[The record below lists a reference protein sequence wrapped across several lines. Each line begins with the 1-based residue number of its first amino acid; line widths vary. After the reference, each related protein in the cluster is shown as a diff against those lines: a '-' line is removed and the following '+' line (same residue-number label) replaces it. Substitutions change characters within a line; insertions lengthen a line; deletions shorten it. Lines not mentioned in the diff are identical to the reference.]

1 MAHPP
6 PQPGQVIR
14 YAYLWWNEGRTGRE
28 EGIKDRPCG
37 VVLTRIA
44 ESGRTIVYVLPI
56 THTPPMNEE
65 DGIEIPQATK
75 RRLGLDAERSWIVT
89 TEFNRFTW
97 PGPDIRPTASGDYL
111 YGYMPEKLMR
121 LVLDQVKKRA
131 RDNSLKAVT
140 RTE

>member
-14 YAYLWWNEGRTGRE
+14 YAYLWWNEGRTGRK

-56 THTPPMNEE
+56 THTPPMNEK

-75 RRLGLDAERSWIVT
+75 RRIGLDAERSWIVT

-97 PGPDIRPTASGDYL
+97 PGPANRPTASGDYL